1 MSGLASIALL
11 AAMAAGPPAVRVPRR
26 PHPAVS
32 APKPQAANFT
42 LNVSPATITF
52 TTTNNPSATPVV
64 AASQPATLT
73 WTATS
78 FLDNNNWTLT
88 VQSGAASFAN
98 CPGVPV
104 SAVTVTCTA
113 ASLGGFGGTASCN
126 GPFTL
131 STAPQQIAG
140 GGIGIFTYNY
150 SVTVNFTLADS
161 WKYIAEQTPAC
172 SLTLNYVANVP

>member
-1 MSGLASIALL
+1 MSGLVSIALL
-11 AAMAAGPPAVRVPRR
+11 AAMTAGPPAVRVPRR
-26 PHPAVS
+26 LHPTVS
-32 APKPQAANFT
+32 TPRPQAANFT

-52 TTTNNPSATPVV
+52 TTTNNPSATPLV

-73 WTATS
+73 WTANS

-88 VQSGAASFAN
+88 VQAGAASFAS

-113 ASLGGFGGTASCN
+113 ASLTGLGGSAKCSGAF
-126 GPFTL
+126 PL
-131 STAPQQIAG
+131 STTPQQIAG
-140 GGIGIFTYNY
+140 GAIGIFTYNY

-161 WKYIAEQTPAC
+161 WKYIAEQNPAC
-172 SLTLNYVANVP
+172 SLSLNYVANVP